1 MCRFQI
7 FRALMAFSRQ
17 NVAIDHVNVFINDI
31 NNTLIKD
38 QLTIWGILVDI
49 RTPDKTAKW
58 PQRFVLDDGK
68 EEQLVINWD
77 TNEEIGTD

>member
-1 MCRFQI
+1 
-7 FRALMAFSRQ
+7 MAFSRQ

-58 PQRFVLDDGK
+58 PQRFVLDDGTG
-68 EEQLVINWD
+68 EQLVINWD